1 MEPITD
7 YNETGENAGD
17 KPAVDDM
24 LEALVSEEMESD
36 ELREKGSRDTKKGGT
51 AAREIFDWVELLAIA
66 TAAVIILF
74 TFFLRVAVVV
84 GPSMQ
89 NTLIANDVILLSN
102 LFYEPEQG
110 DIIVFQS
117 KLSDEYEP
125 IVKRVIATENQ
136 TVSIDYETWTV
147 TVDGVELKEDYV
159 KRDTLADMLHSNYLE
174 FPYRVPEGKIFV
186 MGDNRNSS
194 MDSRDS
200 HIGCVD
206 KRFVLGKL
214 LCRVYPFSKIGEVQ

>member
-1 MEPITD
+1 MEPITE
-7 YNETGENAGD
+7 YNGTEGSCED
-17 KPAVDDM
+17 KPAFDDVLNELM
-24 LEALVSEEMESD
+24 SNEQEPVGKKES
-36 ELREKGSRDTKKGGT
+36 KGKKKDGT
-51 AAREIFDWVELLAIA
+51 AAREIFDWIELLAIA
-66 TAAVIILF
+66 TAVVIILF

-89 NTLIANDVILLSN
+89 NTLIADDVILLSN

-110 DIIVFQS
+110 DIIVFQA

-136 TVSIDYETWTV
+136 TVNIDYDTWTV

-159 KRDTLADMLHSNYLE
+159 KREMTHMLQSNYLE
-174 FPYRVPEGKIFV
+174 FPYTVPEGKLFV

-194 MDSRDS
+194 MDSRDNR
-200 HIGCVD
+200 IGLVD

-214 LCRVYPFSKIGEVQ
+214 LCRVYPFSKIGVVQ

>member
-84 GPSMQ
+84 GPSMED
-89 NTLIANDVILLSN
+89 TLIANDVILLSN

-117 KLSDEYEP
+117 KLLDEYEP

-159 KRDTLADMLHSNYLE
+159 KRELKIMKPYSNYLE
-174 FPYRVPEGKIFV
+174 FPYTVPEGKIFV

-194 MDSRDS
+194 MDSRDRQ
-200 HIGCVD
+200 IGCVD

-214 LCRVYPFSKIGEVQ
+214 LYRMYPFSKIGEVQ

>member
-1 MEPITD
+1 M
-7 YNETGENAGD
+7 
-17 KPAVDDM
+17 
-24 LEALVSEEMESD
+24 
-36 ELREKGSRDTKKGGT
+36 
-51 AAREIFDWVELLAIA
+51 
-66 TAAVIILF
+66 
-74 TFFLRVAVVV
+74 V

-89 NTLIANDVILLSN
+89 NTLIADDVILLSN

-110 DIIVFQS
+110 DIIVFQA

-136 TVSIDYETWTV
+136 TVNIDYDTWTV

-159 KRDTLADMLHSNYLE
+159 KREMTHMLQSNYLE
-174 FPYRVPEGKIFV
+174 FPYTVPEGKLFV

-194 MDSRDS
+194 MDSRDNR
-200 HIGCVD
+200 IGLVD

-214 LCRVYPFSKIGEVQ
+214 LCRVYPFSKIGVVQ

>member
-1 MEPITD
+1 MEPITE
-7 YNETGENAGD
+7 YNETGEKNGD

-24 LEALVSEEMESD
+24 LEALVSEEVESD
-36 ELREKGSRDTKKGGT
+36 GSHRKGGRDKKKGGA

-147 TVDGVELKEDYV
+147 TVDGVELEEDYV

-174 FPYRVPEGKIFV
+174 FPYTVPEGKIFV